1 MWYLLGAR
9 IAWLLL
15 WRIKVIG
22 KENIPSHGPLII
34 VVNHQSFADGIL
46 LGVIFLSI
54 SRLHFFA
61 KKQLFKYRP
70 VRWILKKWNLHPIN
84 REGGDIDAIRLSLQL
99 LEQKHMVVVIPEGHR
114 SKDGVLQKGKE
125 GAAYLA
131 MKTDVPVLPVG
142 IERTGGS
149 LFKILCTFPRI
160 TIRIGAPITMQDVQ
174 GNSSKKVQKSIHSSI
189 MYAIAVLLPYDQR
202 GEYSIPIA

>member
-70 VRWILKKWNLHPIN
+70 IRWILKKWNLHPIK
-84 REGGDIDAIRLSLQL
+84 REGRDIDAVRLALQL
-99 LEQKHMVVVIPEGHR
+99 LEQKHMIVVIPEGHR

-131 MKTDVPVLPVG
+131 TKTGVPVLPIGV
-142 IERTGGS
+142 ERTGGN
-149 LFKILCTFPRI
+149 LLKILCTFPRI
-160 TIRIGAPITMQDVQ
+160 TIRIGMPITVQ
-174 GNSSKKVQKSIHSSI
+174 NIQGDPSNIIQENIHKRI

-202 GEYSIPIA
+202 GVYSIPIA

>member
-54 SRLHFFA
+54 SHLHFFA
-61 KKQLFKYRP
+61 KKELFRYP
-70 VRWILKKWNLHPIN
+70 PIRWILKKWNLHPIN

-131 MKTDVPVLPVG
+131 LKTGVRVLPIG
-142 IERTGGS
+142 IERTGGN
-149 LFKILCTFPRI
+149 LFKILFGFPKI
-160 TIRIGAPITMQDVQ
+160 TIKIGPPIT
-174 GNSSKKVQKSIHSSI
+174 VQK
-189 MYAIAVLLPYDQR
+189 
-202 GEYSIPIA
+202 

>member
-34 VVNHQSFADGIL
+34 VVNHQSFVDGIL

-70 VRWILKKWNLHPIN
+70 IRWILKRWNLHPIN
-84 REGGDIDAIRLSLQL
+84 REGGDIDAIRLGLQL
-99 LEQKHMVVVIPEGHR
+99 LKQKHMIVVIPEGTR
-114 SKDGVLQKGKE
+114 SGDGVLQKGKK

-131 MKTDVPVLPVG
+131 IKTGVPVLPMG
-142 IERTGGS
+142 IERTGGN
-149 LFKILCTFPRI
+149 LFKILFTLPRI
-160 TIRIGAPITMQDVQ
+160 TIRIGAPILVQDIQ
-174 GNSSKKVQKSIHSSI
+174 GNPSKEEQEHIHNSI

-202 GEYSIPIA
+202 GAYSIPIA

>member
-70 VRWILKKWNLHPIN
+70 IRWILKKWNLHPIN
-84 REGGDIDAIRLSLQL
+84 REGRDINAVRLALQL
-99 LEQKHMVVVIPEGHR
+99 LEQKHMIVVIPEGHR

-131 MKTDVPVLPVG
+131 TKTGVPVLPIGV
-142 IERTGGS
+142 ERTGGN
-149 LFKILCTFPRI
+149 LLKILCTFPRI
-160 TIRIGAPITMQDVQ
+160 TIRIGMPITVQ
-174 GNSSKKVQKSIHSSI
+174 TIQGDPSNIIQENIHKRI

-202 GEYSIPIA
+202 GAYSIPIA